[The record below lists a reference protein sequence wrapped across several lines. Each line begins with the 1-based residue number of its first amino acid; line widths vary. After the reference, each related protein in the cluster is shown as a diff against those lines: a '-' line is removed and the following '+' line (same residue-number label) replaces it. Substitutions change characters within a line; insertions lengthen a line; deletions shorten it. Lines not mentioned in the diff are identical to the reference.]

1 MTQYISLFITG
12 LTAFVVSLL
21 IGPPVIRILH
31 QFKFGQSVR
40 GDGPQTH
47 LKKAGTPT
55 MGGILIFI
63 AMLSGL
69 LVTRPF
75 SRSVIILVFT
85 MLGFGLVGL
94 IDDLIIITTKKSL
107 GLKARQKLFAQIV
120 IAGITGFFLL
130 QDPLATTQWIPFV
143 NFQLVFSNLN
153 WGNPLFLI
161 FAVFIIVASSNAV
174 NLTDGLDGLSAGTTA
189 IAISALGVLALYQ
202 DFMDLALFAAAL
214 VGACIGFIWF
224 NGPPAQVFMGDTG
237 SLALG
242 AALGGLALFS
252 RSTFFL
258 PIIGGVFVAETLS
271 VIIQVISY
279 KYTGK
284 RVFRMSPLHHHFEL
298 GGMLEPQIMLR
309 FWMVGI
315 VLAILGVIGFIV
327 IRV

>member
-1 MTQYISLFITG
+1 MTQYISLLITA
-12 LTAFVVSLL
+12 LTALSVSLL
-21 IGPPVIRILH
+21 IGPPIIRILH
-31 QFKFGQSVR
+31 QLKFGQSVR
-40 GDGPQTH
+40 SDGPQTH

-63 AMLSGL
+63 AMVSGL
-69 LVTRPF
+69 LVTRHF
-75 SRSVIILVFT
+75 SRPVIALLFVT
-85 MLGFGLVGL
+85 LGFGLIGL
-94 IDDLIIITTKKSL
+94 IDDLIIIITKKSL

-120 IAGITGFFLL
+120 IAGITAFFLL
-130 QDPLATTQWIPFV
+130 QDPMATTQWVPFL
-143 NFQLVFSNLN
+143 NFRLIFSDFG

-161 FAVFIIVASSNAV
+161 FAVFVMVASSNAV

-189 IAISALGVLALYQ
+189 IAISALGVLALLQ
-202 DFMDLALFAAAL
+202 NFMDLAIFASAL

-252 RSTFFL
+252 RSSLFL

-271 VIIQVISY
+271 VIIQVFSF
-279 KYTGK
+279 KFTGK

-315 VLAILGVIGFIV
+315 VLAILGVIGFV
-327 IRV
+327 IRL